1 MALPGPPQ
9 PPSLPPFSERKWGDV
24 PKGRVGLEQGAS
36 MPPKRSTPKTLHRA
50 GELRKEATPPAPP
63 IFRRKMGG
71 MSAGQGGLVTR
82 SNS

>member
-63 IFRRKMGG
+63 FSEGKWGG
-71 MSAGQGGLVTR
+71 CPQDRGG
-82 SNS
+82 